1 MDILP
6 NKENIIQKKNEIK
19 KKINSIGNEVKM
31 LSSLLNEV
39 IYKLNKYYEIN
50 ENIIN
55 NYDINKSNYEIIHSL
70 NQFENSNIIEELNK
84 IIESNNVINK
94 YNILYNIYC
103 KMNIDEINII
113 YKVNDN
119 KIKLFGYD
127 FVKNNKNN
135 CKLIIDGKEE
145 ELKEFY
151 NLWLSS
157 ANRNT
162 LEIKLKNITKIT
174 NMNNIFNECISL
186 LSLPDISKWNIT
198 TVTNISGIFSECST
212 LSSIPDILQM
222 LLILKGFLQ
231 NAHH

>member
-19 KKINSIGNEVKM
+19 KKINLIGNEVKM

-119 KIKLFGYD
+119 KIKLFGND
-127 FVKNNKNN
+127 
-135 CKLIIDGKEE
+135 L
-145 ELKEFY
+145 
-151 NLWLSS
+151 
-157 ANRNT
+157 
-162 LEIKLKNITKIT
+162 
-174 NMNNIFNECISL
+174 
-186 LSLPDISKWNIT
+186 
-198 TVTNISGIFSECST
+198 
-212 LSSIPDILQM
+212 
-222 LLILKGFLQ
+222 
-231 NAHH
+231 

>member
-19 KKINSIGNEVKM
+19 KKINLIGNEVKM

-94 YNILYNIYC
+94 YNILYNIY
-103 KMNIDEINII
+103 
-113 YKVNDN
+113 KVNDN
-119 KIKLFGYD
+119 KIKLFGNN

-151 NLWLSS
+151 NLGLSS

-162 LEIKLKNITKIT
+162 LEVKLKNITKIT
-174 NMNNIFNECISL
+174 NMNNIFNPLNSL
-186 LSLPDISKWNIT
+186 CAGSFIQKY
-198 TVTNISGIFSECST
+198 G
-212 LSSIPDILQM
+212 SIKYKVPYLAKF
-222 LLILKGFLQ
+222 KG
-231 NAHH
+231 